1 MGKAKTEKVGKVK
14 KTEKASK
21 VKKMENVSIVKN
33 TSMGPAE
40 CTRRAVLGREKVA

>member
-33 TSMGPAE
+33 TSMGPTE
-40 CTRRAVLGREKVA
+40 CKRRAVLGREKVA